1 MAAPGLNFHLENMAK
16 VRTFIAVEIGEEVRA
31 RISEFQEKLKREPGR
46 VSWSKPE
53 NIHLTLK
60 FLGEVE
66 ETEIPQ
72 IVEAVQRAIAGTAS
86 FDVKVESS
94 GGFPS
99 LRRPR
104 VLWVGC
110 RDQGGRLCQLAE
122 RIETELAKIGY
133 PREKRK
139 FSPHLTIGR
148 PKSPF
153 VEKISQRME
162 QTEFVGG
169 TMPVRE
175 VVVMKSQLHPKGAI
189 YTPLARVALEEGR

>member
-1 MAAPGLNFHLENMAK
+1 MAK
-16 VRTFIAVEIGEEVRA
+16 VRTFIAVEIAEEVRK
-31 RISEFQEKLKREPGR
+31 RIAEFQEKLRQEPGR

-60 FLGEVE
+60 FLGDVE
-66 ETEIPQ
+66 ETEIPK
-72 IVEAVQRAIAGTAS
+72 IVEAVERAVEGIAPFEVA
-86 FDVKVESS
+86 VESS

-104 VLWVGC
+104 VLWIGC
-110 RDQGGRLCQLAE
+110 NDEDGRLKELAE
-122 RIETELAKIGY
+122 RVEQELAGLGY
-133 PREKRK
+133 PRERRR

-153 VEKISQRME
+153 IEKISQRME

-189 YTPLARVALEEGR
+189 YTPLARVALRGKR